1 MDGFEKIKFVI
12 LKTRKALLVEWTQ
25 IDTDVTGVRKMST
38 KPNTRNRKRRPG
50 DPWVS
55 KNRVLNGGAKL
66 KNNIALGRNP
76 NFDTDETKVL
86 IQLWGDPKVQRQ
98 LITTHKKYSV
108 IVELSAKMEEYG
120 YFRTPEEITTR
131 IKNLKCIY
139 NRLKKEVES
148 GECSQ
153 PSWRHYAE
161 MDAVMSRPIFS
172 VRPNEVPAPSI
183 KFQIEQELERRKE
196 RKRKILEE
204 GGSVSES
211 DDEDIIDV
219 LAFSEPLAKRIQK
232 TNNNKTVHGINLIDE
247 ERETEI
253 LMTEVDKNKGSNVAK
268 NSDNG
273 NDKSVDDEFF
283 IKMEIDT
290 EEFIADK
297 MNNDSSTSTKHA
309 NVKKTVIVQTSSDKP
324 RIDQTSKTNE
334 MKETSSKPH
343 NNSSNKNRDSVD
355 DLLLVPKVEPID
367 VDAEDDISANSICSS
382 ASLIPITT
390 ITNATTTIAKNT
402 SAQQGKI
409 SLVPTNFLMQPSV
422 STVSSQPQIRLLPNA
437 SGHLQPHLV
446 LSTPATPSSVN
457 AGTNNTGIVTTGP
470 GGMKLLLVNA
480 DQSNK
485 SNPGAA
491 LSTLATNSMAASS
504 SNQNNQPQLTLRKSL
519 TAKPDESKL
528 QQQISTTAQVQQT
541 QQQQQQQSQQ
551 PQKEREEREDTC
563 GRKDIYGV
571 RLLISKLITAQKT
584 NNDLQKQRLAV
595 ERERLD
601 FEKSAVEKFF
611 QLFGQHMQQ
620 QSQLQQQVNTQQ
632 QHITHTSQQ
641 VLTNSANLQNGHPPT
656 QLRINPKVL
665 FTTVVSSA
673 AATLLTS
680 NVLTTNARSNF
691 NTIVTPIQQ
700 QQQHSIQTSD
710 VQLVA
715 PKLEPN
721 T

>member
-1 MDGFEKIKFVI
+1 
-12 LKTRKALLVEWTQ
+12 
-25 IDTDVTGVRKMST
+25 MST
-38 KPNTRNRKRRPG
+38 KPNTRNKKRRPG

-76 NFDTDETKVL
+76 NFDTDETKIL

-153 PSWRHYAE
+153 PSWRHYAD

-204 GGSVSES
+204 GGIVSES

-219 LAFSEPLAKRIQK
+219 LAFSEPPAKRIQK
-232 TNNNKTVHGINLIDE
+232 TNNSKTVDGINLNDE
-247 ERETEI
+247 EGDNEI
-253 LMTEVDKNKGSNVAK
+253 LRVEVEKNKNVNLSK
-268 NSDNG
+268 NADTV
-273 NDKSVDDEFF
+273 NDKSVDEEFF

-290 EEFIADK
+290 EEFISDK
-297 MNNDSSTSTKHA
+297 ISNENSSSNKNA
-309 NVKKTVIVQTSSDKP
+309 NVKKAVIMQNNSEKP
-324 RIDQTSKTNE
+324 RTDQNFKTTE
-334 MKETSSKPH
+334 LKETSGKSH
-343 NNSSNKNRDSVD
+343 GNSNKNKDSGD
-355 DLLLVPKVEPID
+355 DILLVPKVEPID
-367 VDAEDDISANSICSS
+367 VDAEDEIPKTCLKNIPTSLACSIAANSICSS
-382 ASLIPITT
+382 ASLIPMTT
-390 ITNATTTIAKNT
+390 ITNATTTIAKNA
-402 SAQQGKI
+402 SSQPGKI

-437 SGHLQPHLV
+437 SGQLQPHLV

-457 AGTNNTGIVTTGP
+457 AGSNNTGIVTTGP
-470 GGMKLLLVNA
+470 GGMKLLLVNTE
-480 DQSNK
+480 QS
-485 SNPGAA
+485 S
-491 LSTLATNSMAASS
+491 
-504 SNQNNQPQLTLRKSL
+504 
-519 TAKPDESKL
+519 
-528 QQQISTTAQVQQT
+528 
-541 QQQQQQQSQQ
+541 
-551 PQKEREEREDTC
+551 
-563 GRKDIYGV
+563 V

-595 ERERLD
+595 ERERLE
-601 FEKSAVEKFF
+601 FEKSTVEKFF

-620 QSQLQQQVNTQQ
+620 QSQLQQQVNIQQQLQQ
-632 QHITHTSQQ
+632 QHITHTPQQ
-641 VLTNSANLQNGHPPT
+641 VLTTSATLQNGQTPT

-665 FTTVVSSA
+665 FTTAVPSA
-673 AATLLTS
+673 TATLLTS

-700 QQQHSIQTSD
+700 QQHSIQNND
-710 VQLVA
+710 VQLVT

>member
-1 MDGFEKIKFVI
+1 
-12 LKTRKALLVEWTQ
+12 
-25 IDTDVTGVRKMST
+25 MST

-253 LMTEVDKNKGSNVAK
+253 GATEVDKIKGSNVAK

-297 MNNDSSTSTKHA
+297 MNNDSSTSTKNA
-309 NVKKTVIVQTSSDKP
+309 NVKKTVIVQNNSDKL

-334 MKETSSKPH
+334 LKESSSKSH
-343 NNSSNKNRDSVD
+343 NNSSNKNRDSID

-367 VDAEDDISANSICSS
+367 VDAEDEIPKTCLKSTPTSLSCSISANSICSS

-390 ITNATTTIAKNT
+390 ITNATTSIAKNAST
-402 SAQQGKI
+402 QQGKI

-485 SNPGAA
+485 S
-491 LSTLATNSMAASS
+491 
-504 SNQNNQPQLTLRKSL
+504 
-519 TAKPDESKL
+519 
-528 QQQISTTAQVQQT
+528 
-541 QQQQQQQSQQ
+541 
-551 PQKEREEREDTC
+551 
-563 GRKDIYGV
+563 V

-641 VLTNSANLQNGHPPT
+641 VLSNSANLQNGHPPT

-700 QQQHSIQTSD
+700 QQHSIQTSD

>member
-1 MDGFEKIKFVI
+1 
-12 LKTRKALLVEWTQ
+12 
-25 IDTDVTGVRKMST
+25 MST

-253 LMTEVDKNKGSNVAK
+253 GATEVDKMKGSNVAK

-297 MNNDSSTSTKHA
+297 MNNDSSTSTKNA
-309 NVKKTVIVQTSSDKP
+309 NVKKTVIVQNNSDKL

-334 MKETSSKPH
+334 LKETSSKHH

-367 VDAEDDISANSICSS
+367 VDAEDEIPKTCLKSTPTSLSCSISANSICSS

-390 ITNATTTIAKNT
+390 ITNATTSIAKNAST
-402 SAQQGKI
+402 QQGKI

-457 AGTNNTGIVTTGP
+457 GGTNNTGIVTTGP

-485 SNPGAA
+485 TNTGAA
-491 LSTLATNSMAASS
+491 LSTLTTNNITASS

-528 QQQISTTAQVQQT
+528 QQQISTTAQAQQT

-563 GRKDIYGV
+563 GKKDIYGV

-611 QLFGQHMQQ
+611 QLFGQHVQQ
-620 QSQLQQQVNTQQ
+620 QSQLQQQVNAQQ

-641 VLTNSANLQNGHPPT
+641 VLSNSANLQNGHPPT

-700 QQQHSIQTSD
+700 QQHSIQTSD